1 MYTAEVNADVLW
13 GQDQR
18 KKIEYFVQEAND
30 LNEDMETLEKVSFF
44 RNYYHLSQDNPQYG

>member
-44 RNYYHLSQDNPQYG
+44 RNYYHLSQEIWIK

>member
-18 KKIEYFVQEAND
+18 KKVEFFVQEAND

-44 RNYYHLSQDNPQYG
+44 RNHYHLSQEYR